1 MAKFIPGAKK
11 KLTAAQI
18 LAIRK
23 KPISQRTISEVR
35 MIKPNAVNR
44 MGHTQ
49 AEVDKYRAGA
59 KAVNEMRAAAKK
71 KPKLR
76 MEKSAAGTKPA
87 QRKDTRSPA
96 IKKRK

>member
-59 KAVNEMRAAAKK
+59 KAVNEMRAAAKN

-76 MEKSAAGTKPA
+76 MEKSAAGTPAKKKPV
-87 QRKDTRSPA
+87 
-96 IKKRK
+96 KKKPVKKSY

>member
-1 MAKFIPGAKK
+1 M
-11 KLTAAQI
+11 T
-18 LAIRK
+18 
-23 KPISQRTISEVR
+23 
-35 MIKPNAVNR
+35 
-44 MGHTQ
+44 
-49 AEVDKYRAGA
+49 
-59 KAVNEMRAAAKK
+59 KK